1 MQLSFLGRSYTAST
15 PDVETVETQEFAT
28 FLGRPYRLKQH
39 NVTQRQR
46 PAESLSF
53 MGRRY
58 TH

>member
-1 MQLSFLGRSYTAST
+1 MQLSFLGRTYTTSFPT
-15 PDVETVETQEFAT
+15 VEVLETQETAT
-28 FLGRPYRLKQH
+28 FLGRPYQVKQC

-46 PAESLSF
+46 PAESLIF

>member
-1 MQLSFLGRSYTAST
+1 MELSFLGRAYTAST
-15 PDVETVETQEFAT
+15 PEVEMVETQEVAT
-28 FLGRPYRLKQH
+28 FLGRPYRLRQH

-58 TH
+58 SH